1 MNDVATDLDFAER
14 LSALTCPAAFPFDLP
29 PDEPIVTIQTH
40 ASAVLLVDDRAYK
53 LKKPE
58 NFGFFDYST
67 AHARRHFCMEEVR
80 LNARLAPDV
89 YLGVAPV
96 IEDQRGRIS
105 FANTCSLDA
114 VPHPGELIE
123 RGRVLDYA
131 VVMRRLPEEATLDA
145 HARTGRVSP
154 GLLRE
159 VAARVA
165 AFHASSET
173 SEHIAS
179 FGRTDVIANNWHENF
194 AQMRPYIGRTL
205 DQITF
210 DRIARWTSQSLAGRA
225 NLFATRAREGC
236 VRDCHGD
243 LRLQH
248 VYAIDEPATE
258 GKKLEIIDCIE
269 FNERFRYSD
278 VAAEVAFLTMELD
291 AAGRSDLAR
300 DFVDAY
306 VEKSGDAGLR
316 ELLPFYSCYRA
327 CVRGKVRSFELD
339 EPEVSRAEQEAA
351 RQEAQ
356 TLFQLAASYAS
367 GPTGPVVLMV
377 GGLMGSGKSTLAM
390 TLEQELG
397 WEVISSDVTRKR
409 LLAEQSAAAI
419 NTASA
424 EFGAGA
430 YQKEWTDRTYAALV
444 DDARSGL
451 DAGRSVI
458 LDATWSSRANRRR
471 ATTMAIKH
479 GALPVFV
486 ECVCPREVALER
498 LAQRWQAKTSGL
510 LTADA
515 PSAASD
521 GRPELYDAQVA
532 RWQPHDGAVESPL
545 AYHALG
551 TSQPI
556 TVTIE
561 DALNALEFPHRMCN
575 LTCREM
581 RCADSC

>member
-1 MNDVATDLDFAER
+1 MKVVARSLNLAER
-14 LSALTCPAAFPFDLP
+14 LSVLAHPAAFPFGLP
-29 PDEPIVTIQTH
+29 PDERIETIQTH
-40 ASAVLLVDDRAYK
+40 ASAVLLAGDRAYK

-58 NFGFFDYST
+58 NFGFFDYSS

-96 IEDQRGRIS
+96 IEDESGSVS
-105 FANTCSLDA
+105 FADTCLLDA
-114 VPHPGELIE
+114 VPQPGELIE

-131 VVMRRLPEEATLDA
+131 VVMRRLPEEATLEA
-145 HARTGRVSP
+145 KLRSGRITP
-154 GLLRE
+154 DLLRE

-165 AFHASSET
+165 TFHASSQT

-179 FGRTDVIANNWHENF
+179 FGQIDVIANNWRENF
-194 AQMRPYIGRTL
+194 AQMRPYVGRTL
-205 DQITF
+205 DRVTF
-210 DRIARWTSQSLAGRA
+210 DRIERWINQSLAGRA
-225 NLFATRAREGC
+225 TLVATRAREGR

-248 VYAIDEPATE
+248 IYAFDEPATE
-258 GKKLEIIDCIE
+258 RQRLEIIDCIE

-300 DFVDAY
+300 AFVDAY
-306 VEKSGDAGLR
+306 VEKSGDTGLR
-316 ELLPFYSCYRA
+316 ELLLFYSCYRA

-339 EPEVSRAEQEAA
+339 EPEVSQAEREAA

-356 TLFQLAASYAS
+356 ALFQLAASYAS
-367 GPTGPVVLMV
+367 GPTGPVVLMI
-377 GGLMGSGKSTLAM
+377 GGLMGSGKSTIAM
-390 TLEQELG
+390 RLEQELG

-419 NTASA
+419 NTTSA
-424 EFGAGA
+424 AFGAGA
-430 YQKEWTDRTYAALV
+430 YQKAWTNRTYAALV
-444 DDARSGL
+444 RAARSRV
-451 DAGRSVI
+451 DEGRSVI
-458 LDATWSSRANRRR
+458 LDATWSSRAHRQR
-471 ATTMAIKH
+471 ATTMAMRH
-479 GALPVFV
+479 GARPIFM

-498 LAQRWQAKTSGL
+498 LARRWQAKTSGL
-510 LTADA
+510 LSADA

-521 GRPELYDAQVA
+521 GRPDLYDAQED
-532 RWQPHDGAVESPL
+532 RWQPYDREVESSL

-551 TSQPI
+551 TTPPV
-556 TVTIE
+556 TVTVE
-561 DALNALEFPHRMCN
+561 AALDALEAPHHVRWPTPS
-575 LTCREM
+575 L
-581 RCADSC
+581 AS

>member
-1 MNDVATDLDFAER
+1 MNAIARTVNLAER
-14 LSALTCPAAFPFDLP
+14 LSSLACPGAFPLDLP

-40 ASAVLLVDDRAYK
+40 ASAVLLVGDRAYK

-105 FANTCSLDA
+105 FADTCPLDA
-114 VPHPGELIE
+114 VPQPGEPIE

-145 HARTGRVSP
+145 RVRSGRIPS
-154 GLLRE
+154 GILRE
-159 VAARVA
+159 VAARVTS
-165 AFHASSET
+165 FHASSQT

-179 FGRTDVIANNWHENF
+179 FGQTDVIAHNWRENF
-194 AQMRPYIGRTL
+194 AQMHPYIGRTL
-205 DQITF
+205 DQVTF
-210 DRIARWTSQSLAGRA
+210 DRIERWISQSLAGRA
-225 NLFATRAREGC
+225 KLFATRVRKGR

-248 VYAIDEPATE
+248 IYAFDEPATE
-258 GKKLEIIDCIE
+258 RQRLEIIDCIE

-300 DFVDAY
+300 VFVDAY
-306 VEKSGDAGLR
+306 VDQSGDAGLR
-316 ELLPFYSCYRA
+316 ELLSFYSCYRT

-339 EPEVSRAEQEAA
+339 EPEVSQAEREAA

-356 TLFQLAASYAS
+356 ALFQLAASYAS
-367 GPTGPVVLMV
+367 GPTGPVVLMI
-377 GGLMGSGKSTLAM
+377 GGPMGTGKSTLAM

-409 LLAEQSAAAI
+409 LLAEQSAAAS
-419 NTASA
+419 NMASA
-424 EFGAGA
+424 AFGAGA
-430 YQKEWTDRTYAALV
+430 YEKGWTNRTYAALV
-444 DDARSGL
+444 RAARSRV
-451 DAGRSVI
+451 DEGRSVI
-458 LDATWSSRANRRR
+458 LDATWSSRATRRR
-471 ATTMAIKH
+471 ATMMAMKH
-479 GALPVFV
+479 GAQPVFM
-486 ECVCPREVALER
+486 ECACPREVALER
-498 LAQRWQAKTSGL
+498 LARRWQAKTSGL
-510 LTADA
+510 LAADA

-521 GRPELYDAQVA
+521 GRPDLYDAQA
-532 RWQPHDGAVESPL
+532 ACWQPFDDTVESPL

-551 TSQPI
+551 TTPPV
-556 TVTIE
+556 TVTTE
-561 DALNALEFPHRMCN
+561 DALNALEAPHRMCW
-575 LTCREM
+575 LTQ
-581 RCADSC
+581 S

>member
-1 MNDVATDLDFAER
+1 MNAVARTLQFAER
-14 LSALTCPAAFPFDLP
+14 LPALAHPAAFPFDLP

-40 ASAVLLVDDRAYK
+40 ASVVLLAGDRAYK

-67 AHARRHFCMEEVR
+67 VHARRHFCMEEVR

-96 IEDQRGRIS
+96 IEDQRGSVS
-105 FANTCSLDA
+105 FANISSLVA
-114 VPHPGELIE
+114 VPQPDELIE
-123 RGRVLDYA
+123 GRRVLDYA
-131 VVMRRLPEEATLDA
+131 VVMRRLPEEATLEA
-145 HARTGRVSP
+145 QVRSGRGTP
-154 GLLRE
+154 DLLRE
-159 VAARVA
+159 VAERVVT
-165 AFHASSET
+165 FHSSTQT
-173 SEHIAS
+173 SERIAS
-179 FGRTDVIANNWHENF
+179 FGQTDVIAYNWRENF

-205 DQITF
+205 DQVTF
-210 DRIARWTSQSLAGRA
+210 DRIERWINQSLAGRA
-225 NLFATRAREGC
+225 KLVATRVRQGR

-248 VYAIDEPATE
+248 IYAFDEPATE
-258 GKKLEIIDCIE
+258 RHRLEIIDCIE

-291 AAGRSDLAR
+291 ATGRSDLTR
-300 DFVDAY
+300 VFVDAY

-316 ELLPFYSCYRA
+316 ELLSFYSCYRA

-339 EPEVSRAEQEAA
+339 EPEVSQAEREAA

-356 TLFQLAASYAS
+356 ALFQLAASYTS

-397 WEVISSDVTRKR
+397 WEVISSDATRKR
-409 LLAEQSAAAI
+409 LLAEQSATAA
-419 NTASA
+419 NSASA

-430 YQKEWTDRTYAALV
+430 YQKGWTNRTYAALV
-444 DDARSGL
+444 RTARSRV
-451 DAGRSVI
+451 DEGRSVI

-471 ATTMAIKH
+471 ATTMAMRR
-479 GALPVFV
+479 GARPVFV

-498 LAQRWQAKTSGL
+498 LARRWQAKTSGL
-510 LTADA
+510 LAADA

-521 GRPELYDAQVA
+521 GRPDLYDAQA
-532 RWQPHDGAVESPL
+532 TCWQSFDDTVESPL
-545 AYHALG
+545 AYHALR
-551 TSQPI
+551 TTPPA
-556 TVTIE
+556 TVTVE
-561 DALNALEFPHRMCN
+561 DALNALEAPHRMCR
-575 LTCREM
+575 LIQ
-581 RCADSC
+581 S

>member
-1 MNDVATDLDFAER
+1 MNAFARSLQLTKR
-14 LSALTCPAAFPFDLP
+14 LSALAHPAAFPFGLP

-40 ASAVLLVDDRAYK
+40 ASAVLLAGDRAYK

-80 LNARLAPDV
+80 LNARLAPGI

-96 IEDQRGRIS
+96 IEHQDGKVS
-105 FANTCSLDA
+105 FADTCSLDS
-114 VPHPGELIE
+114 VPQPGELVKG
-123 RGRVLDYA
+123 GRVLDFA
-131 VVMRRLPEEATLDA
+131 VVMRRLPEEATLE
-145 HARTGRVSP
+145 ARVRSGRVTA
-154 GLLRE
+154 GMLRE
-159 VAARVA
+159 VAARIA

-173 SEHIAS
+173 SEYIAS
-179 FGRTDVIANNWHENF
+179 FGRTDVIANNWRENF
-194 AQMRPYIGRTL
+194 DQMRPYVGRSL
-205 DQITF
+205 DQVTF
-210 DRIARWTSQSLAGRA
+210 DRIKRWIDQALAGHA
-225 NLFATRAREGC
+225 KLFATRVREGR

-248 VYAIDEPATE
+248 IYAFDEPASE
-258 GKKLEIIDCIE
+258 LQRLEIIDCIE

-300 DFVDAY
+300 VFVDAY

-316 ELLPFYSCYRA
+316 ELLSFYSCYRA

-339 EPEVSRAEQEAA
+339 EPEVSEAEREAA

-356 TLFQLAASYAS
+356 ALFQLAASYAS

-390 TLEQELG
+390 ILAQDLG

-409 LLAEQSAAAI
+409 LLAEQRAAAS
-419 NTASA
+419 NMASEA
-424 EFGAGA
+424 FGAGA
-430 YQKEWTDRTYAALV
+430 YEKGWTNRTYAALV
-444 DDARSGL
+444 RAARSQVSEGH
-451 DAGRSVI
+451 SVI
-458 LDATWSSRANRRR
+458 LDATWSSSVYRRR
-471 ATTMAIKH
+471 AAMMAMKH
-479 GALPVFV
+479 GARAVFM

-498 LAQRWQAKTSGL
+498 LTRRWQAKASGL
-510 LTADA
+510 LVAGA

-521 GRPELYDAQVA
+521 GRPDLYDAQA
-532 RWQPHDGAVESPL
+532 AHWQPYAGDVESPL
-545 AYHALG
+545 AYHALD
-551 TSQPI
+551 TTPAV
-556 TVTIE
+556 TVTTE
-561 DALNALEFPHRMCN
+561 EALNALEVAHRMCS
-575 LTCREM
+575 LMCSLAR
-581 RCADSC
+581 S